1 MQKPSCSCSFA
12 PLKGPLAAREQKC
25 EFLYQRLT
33 QTEFGDFERGG
44 QLLILA
50 PGPLGLKVVD
60 SVRRRLLGISL
71 FGPGRPGARAEV
83 KIAKRVF
90 FERSARFYRVY

>member
-1 MQKPSCSCSFA
+1 MQTPSCSCSFA
-12 PLKGPLAAREQKC
+12 PLKRPLAAREQKC

-33 QTEFGDFERGG
+33 QNSATLKGG

-71 FGPGRPGARAEV
+71 FGPGRPGALAGV
-83 KIAKRVF
+83 KIAKIRMF
-90 FERSARFYRVY
+90 